1 MKFKITEGSFR
12 KDFEV
17 LSKEKRNDRAGTEA
31 GENRKKSCPSDG
43 GGHCVTIKSLFL
55 PIRTRE
61 EERSKSH
68 LSARVNTPEE
78 EQL

>member
-31 GENRKKSCPSDG
+31 GENRKKAVPAVEGDIVSLLS
-43 GGHCVTIKSLFL
+43 HCS
-55 PIRTRE
+55 
-61 EERSKSH
+61 S
-68 LSARVNTPEE
+68 
-78 EQL
+78 Q